1 MTLRENAPL
10 PGDGKHVV
18 RIAMPRPPELFAMN
32 FSRRQILLAGLAM
45 AATGC
50 ASTTS
55 TSKGNAGRVGP
66 IWPEGIKPP
75 TRTQTPAIQTA
86 TRPAP
91 TPANVFAEA
100 PVSGVLPRR
109 TWTRHGI
116 ASRNINAMN
125 GVNKITIHHEGWTPV
140 TFTSATAAY
149 DRIENIRQI
158 HTRDRGWADI
168 GYHYIIDRAGRVIE
182 GRPIKFQ
189 GAHVSQNNPHNL
201 GILVLGN
208 FEKQKPSNAQVQS
221 LGRFT
226 KLMMRTHGVA
236 GNAVHT
242 HQEIKPTQCPGR
254 TLQAHINQLRRSGV
268 IA

>member
-1 MTLRENAPL
+1 
-10 PGDGKHVV
+10 
-18 RIAMPRPPELFAMN
+18 MN
-32 FSRRQILLAGLAM
+32 LSRRQILLAGLGL

-50 ASTTS
+50 ASSTS
-55 TSKGNAGRVGP
+55 TSSGKAGRIGP
-66 IWPEGIKPP
+66 IWPEGVKPP
-75 TRTQTPAIQTA
+75 TRNQTTTA
-86 TRPAP
+86 YRPVTPPP
-91 TPANVFAEA
+91 TPANTFAEA
-100 PVSGVLPRR
+100 PLTGVLPRKN
-109 TWTRHGI
+109 WTRHGI
-116 ASRNINAMN
+116 ASRNIDAMN

-182 GRPIKFQ
+182 GRPIQYQ
-189 GAHVSQNNPHNL
+189 GAHVSENNPHNL

-221 LGRFT
+221 LGRFVQR
-226 KLMMRTHGVA
+226 MMRTHGVKPA
-236 GNAVHT
+236 AVRT
-242 HQEIKPTQCPGR
+242 HREINPTQCPGR
-254 TLQAHINQLRRSGV
+254 TLQAHIDQLRRSRV